1 MPILFINKSI
11 FFKLKHHVFLG
22 QCYTLGNFHF
32 GHSGDEL
39 NDFSTIEM
47 EPLTDEDCET
57 RDTFLTGYPRSHY
70 RNYVCSNFRAEA
82 LVSRN
87 LIQ

>member
-1 MPILFINKSI
+1 M
-11 FFKLKHHVFLG
+11 KHHVFLG

-57 RDTFLTGYPRSHY
+57 RDTFLKGYPRSHY
-70 RNYVCSNFRAEA
+70 RNYVCMNFRADA
-82 LVSRN
+82 LVSKN